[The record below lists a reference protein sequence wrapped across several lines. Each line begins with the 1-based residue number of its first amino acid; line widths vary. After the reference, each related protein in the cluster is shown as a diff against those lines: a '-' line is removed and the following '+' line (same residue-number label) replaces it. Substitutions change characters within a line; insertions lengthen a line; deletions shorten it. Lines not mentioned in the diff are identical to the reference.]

1 MKISI
6 VIPCFNEEQNVRLI
20 YNELIGV
27 LQDQYTYDIIFVN
40 DGSSDG
46 TLSSIKTLAEQDERV
61 KGVSLSRNFGHQA
74 ALVAGISNASGD
86 YIITMDGDMQHPPSV
101 VPELI
106 ARAKE
111 GADIVVTIRKNT
123 ADAGFIKRK
132 TSRFFYSFL
141 NRMSDTHIHEGAADF
156 RLMNRTA
163 TDAFLSLPEKI
174 RFNRGLVSWLG
185 FNVTFVEYDAP
196 KRIAGESKYSF
207 TRMLKFALT
216 GVVSFSSK
224 PLQIPIFLGVISA
237 ILGLIYATFIL
248 IQFING
254 ETIQGWASTVILI
267 LFLGGAQMFS
277 LGIVGIYIAKVYEET
292 KQRPI
297 FIVKERINF

>member
-185 FNVTFVEYDAP
+185 FDVTFVEYDAP

>member
-1 MKISI
+1 
-6 VIPCFNEEQNVRLI
+6 
-20 YNELIGV
+20 
-27 LQDQYTYDIIFVN
+27 
-40 DGSSDG
+40 
-46 TLSSIKTLAEQDERV
+46 
-61 KGVSLSRNFGHQA
+61 
-74 ALVAGISNASGD
+74 
-86 YIITMDGDMQHPPSV
+86 MQHPPSLL
-101 VPELI
+101 PHMI
-106 ARAKE
+106 KKADE
-111 GADIVVTIRKNT
+111 GHDIVVTIRKNT
-123 ADAGFIKRK
+123 ADASWIKRK
-132 TSRFFYSFL
+132 TSRFFYTFL
-141 NRMSDTHIHEGAADF
+141 NRMSDTRIHEGAADF
-156 RLMNRTA
+156 RLMNRA
-163 TDAFLSLPEKI
+163 AADAFLSLPEKI

-185 FNVTFVEYDAP
+185 FDVAFVEYDAP

-207 TRMLKFALT
+207 TKMLKFALT

-237 ILGLIYATFIL
+237 ILGLIYAAFIL

-297 FIVKERINF
+297 FIVKERINLD